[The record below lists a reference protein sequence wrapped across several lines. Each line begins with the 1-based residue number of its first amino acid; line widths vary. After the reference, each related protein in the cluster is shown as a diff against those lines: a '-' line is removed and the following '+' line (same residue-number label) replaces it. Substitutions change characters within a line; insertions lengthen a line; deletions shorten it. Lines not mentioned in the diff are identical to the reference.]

1 MSWFKSLLHKVMGR
15 GDRYHKQ
22 AQTVTAG
29 RLRSDLRERRVKRL
43 TAELEL
49 IQRGR
54 NQ

>member
-1 MSWFKSLLHKVMGR
+1 MKWLKRLLHRLIG
-15 GDRYHKQ
+15 GGRYHEQ
-22 AQTVTAG
+22 AEQVTVG
-29 RLRSDLRERRVKRL
+29 RLRSDLRERRVQKL